1 MFEFDF
7 IIFKAMRVFRLTL
20 LISFVFSSFFAIHS
34 SAQDAVV
41 PRPSPLA
48 IVNARYKS
56 TYFKLTYSQPH
67 KKGRQVFGGMI
78 PFGEVWRTGANEAT
92 EITVTRN
99 IQING
104 KLLLAGTYS
113 LFTIPDEKKW
123 TIIINAEPGLW
134 GSYNYNKTLD
144 VMRFDVPVQNVP
156 GDLVYEAFTIQ
167 LDHKNEMANLLLLWD
182 RTKISIPIK
191 FLD

>member
-7 IIFKAMRVFRLTL
+7 IIFKAMRVIRLTL
-20 LISFVFSSFFAIHS
+20 LTASLFFLFLAFDS
-34 SAQDAVV
+34 SAQEAIV

-48 IVNARYKS
+48 IVSTRYKS

-67 KKGRQVFGGMI
+67 KRGRQVFGAMV
-78 PFGEVWRTGANEAT
+78 PFGELWRTGANEAT

-99 IQING
+99 IQVNG
-104 KLLLAGTYS
+104 TLLLAGTYS
-113 LFTIPDEKKW
+113 LFTIPGEKKW
-123 TIIINAEPGLW
+123 TIIINSEPGLW
-134 GSYNYNKTLD
+134 GSYNYNKARD
-144 VMRFDVPVQNVP
+144 VMRFDVPVQTIP

-167 LDHKNEMANLLLLWD
+167 LNQKNETANLLLLWD
-182 RTKISIPIK
+182 KTRISIPIK

>member
-7 IIFKAMRVFRLTL
+7 IIFKAMRAFWLSLLLT
-20 LISFVFSSFFAIHS
+20 FPFPGFSVIYV

-67 KKGRQVFGGMI
+67 KKGRQVFGGI
-78 PFGEVWRTGANEAT
+78 VPYGEVWRTGANEAT

-99 IQING
+99 IQFNG
-104 KLLLAGTYS
+104 TLLLAGTYS
-113 LFTIPDEKKW
+113 LFTIPGEKKW
-123 TIIINAEPGLW
+123 TIIVNAEPGLW
-134 GSYNYNKTLD
+134 GSYNYNKSLD
-144 VMRFDVPVQNVP
+144 VMRFDVPVQTIP

-167 LDHKNEMANLLLLWD
+167 LEHKNELADLLLLWD
-182 RTKISIPIK
+182 KTKISIPIK

>member
-1 MFEFDF
+1 MFESDF
-7 IIFKAMRVFRLTL
+7 IIFKAMRAFRLPFLISIL
-20 LISFVFSSFFAIHS
+20 LILFLARET
-34 SAQDAVV
+34 SAQEAVV

-48 IVNARYKS
+48 IVNTRYKS

-67 KKGRQVFGGMI
+67 KRGRQVFGSMV
-78 PFGEVWRTGANEAT
+78 PFGELWRTGANEAT

-99 IQING
+99 IQVNG
-104 KLLLAGTYS
+104 TLLLAGTYS
-113 LFTIPDEKKW
+113 LFTIPNGKKW

-134 GSYNYNKTLD
+134 GSYNYNKALD
-144 VMRFDVPVQNVP
+144 VMRFDVPSETVP

-167 LDHKNEMANLLLLWD
+167 LNQRNEMANLLLLWEK
-182 RTKISIPIK
+182 TKISIPIK

>member
-20 LISFVFSSFFAIHS
+20 LISFVFSSFFAIQS

-56 TYFKLTYSQPH
+56 TYFKLTYSKTH

-78 PFGEVWRTGANEAT
+78 PFGEVWRTGANEVT